1 MKNPVVKLTDP
12 SLVKLFVQ
20 RIVYDDGFE
29 RVNWCGIG
37 RIELRPTHDAIELY
51 RDRQFLGKWRLVEQP
66 IAQLPP
72 LRNDDGS
79 FKANRSPPSAFYV
92 IGADG
97 RRYRHLYFQQLPN
110 QQFMIGTRTDL
121 GLKWRYQYN
130 ARSKKQRRESSDAII
145 RKIMRDRKYKRRE
158 LKVLRMLEHQGLISL

>member
-1 MKNPVVKLTDP
+1 MKNPVIKLTDP

-51 RDRQFLGKWRLVEQP
+51 RDGQFLGKWRLVEQP

-72 LRNDDGS
+72 LRCQPFATFRVLCDRRRWPVLS
-79 FKANRSPPSAFYV
+79 SPVLSA
-92 IGADG
+92 ITQPAIHDWHAHGLGAQMAVSIQRALKETTSRIAGCDPQEDHAG
-97 RRYRHLYFQQLPN
+97 QEIQTP
-110 QQFMIGTRTDL
+110 QAKSVADAGTTRTYL
-121 GLKWRYQYN
+121 
-130 ARSKKQRRESSDAII
+130 I
-145 RKIMRDRKYKRRE
+145 R
-158 LKVLRMLEHQGLISL
+158 